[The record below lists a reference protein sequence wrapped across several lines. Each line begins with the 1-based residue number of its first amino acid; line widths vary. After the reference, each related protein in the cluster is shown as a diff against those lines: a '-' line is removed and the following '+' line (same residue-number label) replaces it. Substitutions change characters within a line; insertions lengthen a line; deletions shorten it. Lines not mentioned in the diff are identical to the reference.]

1 MSRMS
6 RPLIAALLL
15 GLAVPAASQG
25 AGPGASAL
33 KNHDTRA
40 PIDID
45 AERIEVRDRESQAI
59 FTGDV
64 QVKQAAMNLG
74 AATLRVFYERSG
86 GGNPTILRIDAEGGV
101 SLTTPSERARA
112 SYGIYDVSQ
121 RQLTMIGDV
130 VLTQGD
136 SVLRGQRLAIDLDS
150 GRSTLDGA
158 TGGGA
163 RSRVTG
169 RFVVPQRSN

>member
-1 MSRMS
+1 M
-6 RPLIAALLL
+6 
-15 GLAVPAASQG
+15 
-25 AGPGASAL
+25 
-33 KNHDTRA
+33 
-40 PIDID
+40 
-45 AERIEVRDRESQAI
+45 
-59 FTGDV
+59 
-64 QVKQAAMNLG
+64 
-74 AATLRVFYERSG
+74 FYEREG
-86 GGNPTILRIDAEGGV
+86 GGNPTILRIDAQGGV
-101 SLTTPSERARA
+101 SLATPSERARS
-112 SYGIYDVSQ
+112 SYGIYDVTQ

-158 TGGGA
+158 SGST